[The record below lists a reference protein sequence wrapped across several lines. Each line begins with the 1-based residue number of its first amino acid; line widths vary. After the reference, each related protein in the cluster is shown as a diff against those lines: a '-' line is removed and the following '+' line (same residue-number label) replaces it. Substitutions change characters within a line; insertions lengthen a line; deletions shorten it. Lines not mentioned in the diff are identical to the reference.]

1 MEVEMKAWV
10 SPIQVDKLLNLE
22 KSTGFDIC
30 HLLSIEKLYKKD
42 VYYSFNGDVL
52 KKPKRIIRIR
62 TENSNLIEHYTETV
76 DVCKISP
83 ADFTYPAKTYL
94 TVKERHTDES
104 GIETNEE
111 YESIL
116 DNIETKNTLTKV
128 LEIANFKPY
137 FTKSKGSISF
147 HVKRI
152 SDNKKLH
159 CELVAVNG
167 IGPLLEVEV
176 FAPSSQ
182 YDIVEDYMCE
192 SVADAKELL
201 KEFFWKVVQINEDG
215 LEKRP
220 WPDIIEGLSS

>member
-10 SPIQVDKLLNLE
+10 SPMQVDKLLSLE
-22 KSTGFDIC
+22 KSTGFKIC
-30 HLLSIEKLYKKD
+30 TLDIEKLFKKD

-52 KKPKRIIRIR
+52 KEPKRIIRIR
-62 TENSNLIEHYTETV
+62 TENSASIEQGKETI

-83 ADFTYPAKTYL
+83 TDFKSPARTYL

-147 HVKRI
+147 YVKRI

-167 IGPLLEVEV
+167 LGPLLEVEV
-176 FAPSSQ
+176 FAPASQ
-182 YDIVEDYMCE
+182 YDIVEDYMCG

-220 WPDIIEGLSS
+220 WPDIIKGLSS

>member
-10 SPIQVDKLLNLE
+10 SPMQVDKLLSLE
-22 KSTGFDIC
+22 KSTGFKIC
-30 HLLSIEKLYKKD
+30 TLDIEKLFKKD

-52 KKPKRIIRIR
+52 KEPKRIIRIR
-62 TENSNLIEHYTETV
+62 TENSAPIEQGKETV
-76 DVCKISP
+76 DVCKISLT
-83 ADFTYPAKTYL
+83 DFKSPAKTYL

-147 HVKRI
+147 YVKRT

-159 CELVAVNG
+159 CEIVAVNG
-167 IGPLLEVEV
+167 LGPLLEVEV
-176 FAPSSQ
+176 FAPASQ
-182 YDIVEDYMCE
+182 YDIVEDYMCG

-220 WPDIIEGLSS
+220 WPDIIKDLSS

>member
-10 SPIQVDKLLNLE
+10 SPMQVDKLLSLE
-22 KSTGFDIC
+22 KSTGFKIC
-30 HLLSIEKLYKKD
+30 TLDIEKLFKKD
-42 VYYSFNGDVL
+42 VYYSFNGDAL
-52 KKPKRIIRIR
+52 KEPKRIIRIR
-62 TENSNLIEHYTETV
+62 TENSAPIEQGKETV

-83 ADFTYPAKTYL
+83 TDFKSPAKTYL

-147 HVKRI
+147 YVKRT

-159 CELVAVNG
+159 CEIVAVNG
-167 IGPLLEVEV
+167 LGPLLEVEV
-176 FAPSSQ
+176 FAPASQ
-182 YDIVEDYMCE
+182 YDIVEDYMCG

-220 WPDIIEGLSS
+220 WPDIINGLSS

>member
-10 SPIQVDKLLNLE
+10 SPMQVDKLLSLE
-22 KSTGFDIC
+22 KSTGFKIC
-30 HLLSIEKLYKKD
+30 TLDIEKLFKKD

-52 KKPKRIIRIR
+52 KEPKRIIRIR
-62 TENSNLIEHYTETV
+62 TENSASIEQGKETI

-83 ADFTYPAKTYL
+83 TDFKSPTRTYL

-147 HVKRI
+147 YVKRI
-152 SDNKKLH
+152 SDNKELH

-167 IGPLLEVEV
+167 LGPLLEVEV
-176 FAPSSQ
+176 FAPASQ
-182 YDIVEDYMCE
+182 YDIVEDYMCG

-220 WPDIIEGLSS
+220 WPDIIKDLSS

>member
-10 SPIQVDKLLNLE
+10 SPMQVDKLLSLE
-22 KSTGFDIC
+22 KSTGFKIC
-30 HLLSIEKLYKKD
+30 TLDIEKLFKKD

-52 KKPKRIIRIR
+52 KEPKRIIRIR
-62 TENSNLIEHYTETV
+62 TENSAPIEQGKETV

-83 ADFTYPAKTYL
+83 TDFKSPAKTYL
-94 TVKERHTDES
+94 TVKERHTDEN

-147 HVKRI
+147 YVKRT

-159 CELVAVNG
+159 CEIVAVNG
-167 IGPLLEVEV
+167 LGPLLEVEV
-176 FAPSSQ
+176 FAPASQ
-182 YDIVEDYMCE
+182 YDIVEDYMCG

-220 WPDIIEGLSS
+220 WPDIIKDLSS

>member
-10 SPIQVDKLLNLE
+10 SPMQVDKLLSLE
-22 KSTGFDIC
+22 KSTGFKIC
-30 HLLSIEKLYKKD
+30 TLDIEKLFKKD

-52 KKPKRIIRIR
+52 KGPKRIIRIR
-62 TENSNLIEHYTETV
+62 TENSAPIEQGKETV

-83 ADFTYPAKTYL
+83 TDFKSPAKTYL

-147 HVKRI
+147 YVKRI

-159 CELVAVNG
+159 CEIVAVNG
-167 IGPLLEVEV
+167 LGPLLEVEV
-176 FAPSSQ
+176 FAPASQ
-182 YDIVEDYMCE
+182 YDIVEDYMCG

-220 WPDIIEGLSS
+220 WPDIINGLSS

>member
-10 SPIQVDKLLNLE
+10 SPMQVDKLLSLE
-22 KSTGFDIC
+22 KSTGFKIC
-30 HLLSIEKLYKKD
+30 TLDIEKLFKKD

-52 KKPKRIIRIR
+52 KEPKRIIRIR
-62 TENSNLIEHYTETV
+62 TENSAPIEQGKETV

-83 ADFTYPAKTYL
+83 TDFKSPAKTYL

-147 HVKRI
+147 YVKRT

-159 CELVAVNG
+159 CEIVAVNG
-167 IGPLLEVEV
+167 LDPLLEVEV
-176 FAPSSQ
+176 FAPASQ
-182 YDIVEDYMCE
+182 YDIVEDYMCG

-220 WPDIIEGLSS
+220 WPDIIKDLSS

>member
-10 SPIQVDKLLNLE
+10 SPMQVDKLLSFE
-22 KSTGFDIC
+22 KSTGFKIC
-30 HLLSIEKLYKKD
+30 TLDIEKLYKKD

-52 KKPKRIIRIR
+52 KEPKRIIRIR
-62 TENSNLIEHYTETV
+62 TENSASIEQGKETI
-76 DVCKISP
+76 DVCKISHTDFKSP
-83 ADFTYPAKTYL
+83 ARTYL

-116 DNIETKNTLTKV
+116 DKETKNTLTKV

-147 HVKRI
+147 YVNRT

-167 IGPLLEVEV
+167 LGPLLEVEV
-176 FAPSSQ
+176 FAPASQ
-182 YDIVEDYMCE
+182 YDTVEDYMCG

-201 KEFFWKVVQINEDG
+201 KEFFWEVVQINEDG

-220 WPDIIEGLSS
+220 WPDIINGLSF

>member
-10 SPIQVDKLLNLE
+10 SPMQVDKLLSLE
-22 KSTGFDIC
+22 KSTGFKIC
-30 HLLSIEKLYKKD
+30 TLDIEKLFKKD

-52 KKPKRIIRIR
+52 KEPKRIIRIR
-62 TENSNLIEHYTETV
+62 TENSASIEQGKETI

-83 ADFTYPAKTYL
+83 TDFKSPAKTYL
-94 TVKERHTDES
+94 TVKERHTDAS

-147 HVKRI
+147 YVKRI

-167 IGPLLEVEV
+167 LGPLLEVEV
-176 FAPSSQ
+176 FAPASQ
-182 YDIVEDYMCE
+182 YDIVEDHMCG

-220 WPDIIEGLSS
+220 WPDIIKDLSS

>member
-10 SPIQVDKLLNLE
+10 SPVQVDKLLNLE
-22 KSTGFDIC
+22 KSTGFVFVYF
-30 HLLSIEKLYKKD
+30 LSIEKLYKKD

-52 KKPKRIIRIR
+52 KEPKRIIRIR
-62 TENSNLIEHYTETV
+62 TENSALIEQYKETV

-83 ADFTYPAKTYL
+83 TDFTYPAKTYL

-104 GIETNEE
+104 GIETNNE

-116 DNIETKNTLTKV
+116 DKETENTLTKV

-152 SDNKKLH
+152 SDNKTLH
-159 CELVAVNG
+159 CEIVAVNG
-167 IGPLLEVEV
+167 LGPLLEVEV
-176 FAPSSQ
+176 FAPGSK

-220 WPDIIEGLSS
+220 WPDIINGLTS

>member
-10 SPIQVDKLLNLE
+10 SPMQVDKLLSLE
-22 KSTGFDIC
+22 KSTGFKIC
-30 HLLSIEKLYKKD
+30 TLDIEKLYKKD

-52 KKPKRIIRIR
+52 KEPKRIIRIR
-62 TENSNLIEHYTETV
+62 TENSAYIEQGKETI

-83 ADFTYPAKTYL
+83 TDFKSPARTYL

-147 HVKRI
+147 YVKRI

-167 IGPLLEVEV
+167 LGPLLEVEV
-176 FAPSSQ
+176 FAPASQ
-182 YDIVEDYMCE
+182 YDIVEDYMCG

-201 KEFFWKVVQINEDG
+201 KEFFWKVVKINEDG

-220 WPDIIEGLSS
+220 WPDIINGLSS

>member
-10 SPIQVDKLLNLE
+10 SPMQVDKLLSLE
-22 KSTGFDIC
+22 KSTGFKIC
-30 HLLSIEKLYKKD
+30 TLDIEKLFKKD

-52 KKPKRIIRIR
+52 KEPKRIIRIR
-62 TENSNLIEHYTETV
+62 TENSAPIEQGKEIV
-76 DVCKISP
+76 DVCKILST
-83 ADFTYPAKTYL
+83 DFKRPAKTYL

-147 HVKRI
+147 YVNRT

-159 CELVAVNG
+159 CEIVAVNG
-167 IGPLLEVEV
+167 LGPLLEVEV
-176 FAPSSQ
+176 FAPASQ
-182 YDIVEDYMCE
+182 YDIVEDYMCG

-220 WPDIIEGLSS
+220 WPDIIKDLSS

>member
-10 SPIQVDKLLNLE
+10 SPMQIDKLLSLE
-22 KSTGFDIC
+22 KSTGFKIC
-30 HLLSIEKLYKKD
+30 TLDIEKRFKKD

-52 KKPKRIIRIR
+52 KEPKRIIRIR
-62 TENSNLIEHYTETV
+62 TENSAPIEQGKEIV
-76 DVCKISP
+76 DVCKILST
-83 ADFTYPAKTYL
+83 DFKSPAKTYL

-147 HVKRI
+147 YVNRT

-159 CELVAVNG
+159 CEIVAVNG
-167 IGPLLEVEV
+167 LGPLLEVEV
-176 FAPSSQ
+176 FAPASQ
-182 YDIVEDYMCE
+182 YDIVEDYMCG

-220 WPDIIEGLSS
+220 WPDIIKDLSS

>member
-10 SPIQVDKLLNLE
+10 SPMQIDKLLSLE
-22 KSTGFDIC
+22 KSTGFKIC
-30 HLLSIEKLYKKD
+30 TLDIEKLFKKD

-52 KKPKRIIRIR
+52 KEPKRIIRIR
-62 TENSNLIEHYTETV
+62 TENSAPIEQGKEIV
-76 DVCKISP
+76 DVCKILST
-83 ADFTYPAKTYL
+83 DFKSPAKTYL

-147 HVKRI
+147 YVKRI

-167 IGPLLEVEV
+167 LGPLLEVEV
-176 FAPSSQ
+176 FAPASQ
-182 YDIVEDYMCE
+182 YDIVEDYMCG

-201 KEFFWKVVQINEDG
+201 KEFFWKVAQINEDG

-220 WPDIIEGLSS
+220 WPDIINGLSS

>member
-10 SPIQVDKLLNLE
+10 SPMQVDKLLSLE
-22 KSTGFDIC
+22 KSTGFKIC
-30 HLLSIEKLYKKD
+30 TLDIEKLYKKD

-52 KKPKRIIRIR
+52 KEPKRIIRIR
-62 TENSNLIEHYTETV
+62 TENSASIEQGKETI

-83 ADFTYPAKTYL
+83 TDFKSPARTYL

-116 DNIETKNTLTKV
+116 DKETKNTLTKV

-147 HVKRI
+147 YVKRT

-167 IGPLLEVEV
+167 LGPLLEVEV
-176 FAPSSQ
+176 FAPASQ
-182 YDIVEDYMCE
+182 YDTVEDYMCG

-220 WPDIIEGLSS
+220 WPDIIKDLSS